1 MDEIGWLGD
10 ELGRTVVGFAWAVRQ
25 VPADRLELAPPAG
38 LGEWSALRHLFHM
51 VWHER
56 EFALPTMRLWLGG
69 TPFTDDGL
77 DEEADWQA
85 QRTGV
90 ELGALLHAFAEG
102 RDEQRAFLARLDPTA
117 WTEERLIGPSGKPRP
132 APLSWVV
139 AKTYQH
145 TAEHTNDVLRIALFW
160 DRFAG

>member
-10 ELGRTVVGFAWAVRQ
+10 ELGRSGVGFAWAVRQ

-51 VWHER
+51 VWYER

-132 APLSWVV
+132 VPLSWVV